1 MQHLGATTGDSPGA
15 QHRVP
20 PARHLPARP
29 PSTRCPVPRCR
40 CPHRAHR
47 GGRVPPNPR
56 RARFPAGGG
65 WAPGGGGCPVL
76 PPQPRSAA
84 RPRPVDDANGG
95 PAAPGALAPPRA
107 VRGDWRGPVTR
118 RGRPARG
125 GGGGGGGAGPGGGGG
140 GRCSAQRGRRG
151 RARRGDAV
159 PRRALVAA
167 VLPAGLH
174 AAAAGLRRRGPG
186 GGRRGRGGGV
196 LRAPSAGRPGVPGG
210 EPEPAHPHQQRLGAV
225 PAGVGGDAQSH
236 CGEGAGAS
244 GGGPR
249 CSGERLAAA
258 GGAGRRQDPL
268 DPASEVLVRADP
280 RLPGLLQQQREGS
293 QAPGLPR
300 AHQPLLRALAGQ
312 ADLQG
317 DGLLERDG
325 VWQEALLPPVQ
336 RAPQRGRAL
345 GVRGAEGH
353 RQQGARADA
362 HPAAHA
368 RRRGALRQPR
378 GPGADLPLQPH
389 PALHQQPALRPPAAL
404 PLRQPGPKRPR
415 STQLH
420 HAARRGRE
428 ALQLAAAA
436 GVAAGP
442 GAADPGH
449 PADLPGPAAA
459 GGRDLLPAGEAD
471 HGAAGAGRAGRLA
484 LLAAAHLH
492 ELHVPALPACPALP
506 ALPPGQDGEPLP
518 CLGDGQIRLL
528 HPGGAGQD
536 EGQGVR
542 AVPGGDPGAD
552 AAAGD
557 GLHRALPRR
566 RRLQRGHQLPH
577 HGRGALSAA
586 ARDAQSP
593 LVAFVS
599 PQVARELVSRLG
611 LSQSPNL
618 FALYEQSRLREQP
631 VGSST
636 LLADV
641 LTSLAGEEREQ
652 DAPCRLC
659 FKHYGFLDTDNVP
672 RDSLEFALLFE
683 QAHEMVLR
691 GYVPTS
697 EETLQTLAALR
708 LQSLNSDFSTH
719 APFPRLEE
727 LFPPHVLHARL
738 PAPRPDPPPPKC
750 RGARLRA
757 GLLAGGLWGH
767 SLAKQRA
774 ERDQRLRGRLREE
787 GASTMAAIVEKWKLL
802 QGMGRPEAMA
812 AYVALV
818 REWPG
823 FGSTLFD
830 VDLRASP
837 VGAGPQRLWLGI
849 GAKAVSLYKP
859 GEPEPLDSFCYG
871 RISSF
876 GASDSSTFRLSVEDR
891 DLLFETS
898 QVDEIAQLL
907 TTYLASTAARRPPQ
921 EPAPGPPLD
930 PDPSALPR
938 GLCPVAG
945 PWQRPPPTGS
955 FGS

>member
-1 MQHLGATTGDSPGA
+1 PRKYWFVLTPDSLDYYSSNEKGAKRLGSLVLTSLCSVLWPDKQTYKETGYWSVTVFGRKHCYRLYSEHLNEAVRWVCAVQKVIDSKAPVQTPTQLLMRDVEEHCGSPEVLEQIYRCNPILRYTSSPLYAPLLPFPYGSLDQSAPGPRSYTTLRDEAVKLFNSLQQLESQRDPVPLIQGILQTCLDLPPLVDEIYC
-15 QHRVP
+15 QLVKQTTEP
-20 PARHLPARP
+20 PAPGGPGDLHYWQLLTCMSCTFLPSPPVLRFLRFHLDRTE
-29 PSTRCPVPRCR
+29 S
-40 CPHRAHR
+40 
-47 GGRVPPNPR
+47 
-56 RARFPAGGG
+56 RFPA
-65 WAPGGGGCPVL
+65 
-76 PPQPRSAA
+76 
-84 RPRPVDDANGG
+84 
-95 PAAPGALAPPRA
+95 
-107 VRGDWRGPVTR
+107 
-118 RGRPARG
+118 
-125 GGGGGGGAGPGGGGG
+125 
-140 GRCSAQRGRRG
+140 
-151 RARRGDAV
+151 
-159 PRRALVAA
+159 
-167 VLPAGLH
+167 
-174 AAAAGLRRRGPG
+174 
-186 GGRRGRGGGV
+186 
-196 LRAPSAGRPGVPGG
+196 
-210 EPEPAHPHQQRLGAV
+210 
-225 PAGVGGDAQSH
+225 
-236 CGEGAGAS
+236 
-244 GGGPR
+244 
-249 CSGERLAAA
+249 
-258 GGAGRRQDPL
+258 
-268 DPASEVLVRADP
+268 SEMAKYACFIR
-280 RLPGLLQQQREGS
+280 
-293 QAPGLPR
+293 
-300 AHQPLLRALAGQ
+300 
-312 ADLQG
+312 
-317 DGLLERDG
+317 
-325 VWQEALLPPVQ
+325 EAL
-336 RAPQRGRAL
+336 G
-345 GVRGAEGH
+345 
-353 RQQGARADA
+353 
-362 HPAAHA
+362 
-368 RRRGALRQPR
+368 
-378 GPGADLPLQPH
+378 
-389 PALHQQPALRPPAAL
+389 
-404 PLRQPGPKRPR
+404 K
-415 STQLH
+415 T
-420 HAARRGRE
+420 RGRE
-428 ALQLAAAA
+428 CVPSLEEILVLMRRQEM
-436 GVAAGP
+436 VCTVHCP
-442 GAADPGH
+442 GAA
-449 PADLPGPAAA
+449 
-459 GGRDLLPAGEAD
+459 
-471 HGAAGAGRAGRLA
+471 
-484 LLAAAHLH
+484 
-492 ELHVPALPACPALP
+492 AC
-506 ALPPGQDGEPLP
+506 
-518 CLGDGQIRLL
+518 
-528 HPGGAGQD
+528 
-536 EGQGVR
+536 
-542 AVPGGDPGAD
+542 
-552 AAAGD
+552 
-557 GLHRALPRR
+557 
-566 RRLQRGHQLPH
+566 
-577 HGRGALSAA
+577 S
-586 ARDAQSP
+586 
-593 LVAFVS
+593 VAIS
-599 PQVARELVSRLG
+599 SHTTAEEVARELVSRLG

-830 VDLRASP
+830 GVALTPLSTQSP

-876 GASDSSTFRLSVEDR
+876 GPPLTTRLPSAP
-891 DLLFETS
+891 